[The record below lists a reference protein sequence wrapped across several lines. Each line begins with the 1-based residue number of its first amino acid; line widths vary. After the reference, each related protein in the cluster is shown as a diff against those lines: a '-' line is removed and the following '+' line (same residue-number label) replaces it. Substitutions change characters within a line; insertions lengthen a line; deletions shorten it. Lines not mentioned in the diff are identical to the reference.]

1 MTSSWALPEQLVE
14 HARSWAARS
23 GRQPVPPRRAATVM
37 LLRGLRAASGRSATE
52 PAVEQPAGGGRGVE
66 AGGAGAGGTEVH
78 LLRRAATMAFASG
91 MYVFPGGTVDPRDA
105 TAGIGWAGPDA
116 AGWAARL
123 GLDPPTAQAVVC
135 AAVRET
141 FEECG
146 VLLAGPDV
154 DTVLTDVRGEP
165 WQVARRALVAREFGF
180 AEFLADRGLVLRSD
194 LLRPWARWITPE
206 FEPRRF
212 DTYFFVAALPGE
224 QETGEVS
231 GEADD
236 QVWLPPAE
244 ALRRYA
250 AGEIAL
256 LPPTEVA
263 LRELTGHPTVAGAL
277 AAAAGRDPATPVLP
291 RIEFAPDGSPRL
303 VA

>member
-1 MTSSWALPEQLVE
+1 MTSGSWVLPEQLVE
-14 HARSWAARS
+14 HARSWTERPAQQ
-23 GRQPVPPRRAATVM
+23 RQPVAPRRAATVM
-37 LLRGLRAASGRSATE
+37 LLRPGGDPGSDRRVNPADPRPRAA
-52 PAVEQPAGGGRGVE
+52 P
-66 AGGAGAGGTEVH
+66 EVY

-105 TAGIGWAGPDA
+105 GRGIGWAGPDA
-116 AGWAARL
+116 VGWAVRL
-123 GLDPPTAQAVVC
+123 GLDAPTAQAVVC

-146 VLLAGPDV
+146 VLLAGPDAH
-154 DTVLTDVRGEP
+154 TVLTDLRGEQ
-165 WQVARRALVAREFGF
+165 WQAARRALEAREIGF

-212 DTYFFVAALPGE
+212 DTYFFVAALPQE
-224 QETGEVS
+224 QETGWVC

-236 QVWLPPAE
+236 EVWLPPAA
-244 ALRRYA
+244 ALDRHA

-263 LRELTGHPTVAGAL
+263 LGELAPHPTVADAL
-277 AAAAGRDPATPVLP
+277 AAAAKRNPATPVLP
-291 RIEFAPDGSPRL
+291 RIEFTADGTARL